1 MLHITETIIS
11 QHFILDI
18 FSALNAFILPR
29 GVTTLPTPFSPA
41 EVFYMTLDH
50 PGNVAYSAI
59 YVITTVIAD
68 AFLVRNAVSS

>member
-1 MLHITETIIS
+1 M
-11 QHFILDI
+11 
-18 FSALNAFILPR
+18 AFILPR

-41 EVFYMTLDH
+41 EIFYMTLDY